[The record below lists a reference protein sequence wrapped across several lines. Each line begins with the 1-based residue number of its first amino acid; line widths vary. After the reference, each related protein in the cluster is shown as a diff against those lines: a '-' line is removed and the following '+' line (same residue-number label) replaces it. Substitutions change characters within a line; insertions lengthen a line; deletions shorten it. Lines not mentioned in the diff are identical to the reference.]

1 MNTVKSYTTIL
12 LRLSQINMLEVAILL
27 MISLIKYVFQKKTK
41 DLNLSI
47 FNIITG
53 INESKTLTKHVSC
66 ECKCKFNVK
75 KCNSNQKRKN
85 KNCWCKHTMCVQKIL
100 YWNPATCSY
109 KAGIYFTGII
119 DDSVITCDKTIEE
132 TKPVS
137 TNFN

>member
-1 MNTVKSYTTIL
+1 MRFNLLLLIYILMNTVKSYTTIL

-53 INESKTLTKHVSC
+53 INESKILTKHVSR
-66 ECKCKFNVK
+66 ECKCKFDSK

-85 KNCWCKHTMCVQKIL
+85 KNCWCKFKNPNIRCVFKKYYIGIL
-100 YWNPATCSY
+100 LHV
-109 KAGIYFTGII
+109 
-119 DDSVITCDKTIEE
+119 VIKLEYISQVSLTIQ
-132 TKPVS
+132 
-137 TNFN
+137 